1 LPDVLFDEGIATAT
15 DSESVS
21 SMTALGLLG
30 GPSSPVAVTKV
41 YTYETSLGVA
51 VVVAVPD
58 LVVVGALL
66 GAGTPSRYEL
76 TGYPEEPDTSV
87 DTAPTRG

>member
-1 LPDVLFDEGIATAT
+1 LPDVLFDEGIAIAT
-15 DSESVS
+15 DSVDVS
-21 SMTALGLLG
+21 SITPEAALG
-30 GPSSPVAVTKV
+30 GPSSPVAVTNV
-41 YTYETSLGVA
+41 YTYETSLGVS
-51 VVVAVPD
+51 VVAAVPL